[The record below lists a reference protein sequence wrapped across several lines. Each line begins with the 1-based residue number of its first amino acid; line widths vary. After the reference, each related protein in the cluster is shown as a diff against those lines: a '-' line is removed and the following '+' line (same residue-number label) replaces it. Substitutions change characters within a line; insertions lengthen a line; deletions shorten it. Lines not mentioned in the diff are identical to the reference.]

1 MSTVV
6 ISPIVVVDTS
16 SANPQIV
23 EQSAGTVGVA
33 ISVVV
38 V

>member
-1 MSTVV
+1 MSTMIVSPVV
-6 ISPIVVVDTS
+6 IVDTS

-23 EQSAGTVGVA
+23 DQSPAVGVA

>member
-1 MSTVV
+1 MSTMI
-6 ISPIVVVDTS
+6 ISPVVVVDTS

-33 ISVVV
+33 TSVMVV
-38 V
+38 